1 MLEIF
6 RMQLRQMLGGKR
18 KWLVVVCL
26 VLPALLTLAAVNAG
40 GYEELQREIE
50 AERSLPNWAAGEI
63 PATARRVTWNGA
75 DRTFADGA
83 LVLTRDAL
91 LRHGKPVHLRHVL
104 VVNDGYLLFRDGEL
118 WLDPTKES
126 LTRSWHFRLVHRR
139 DSASQSG
146 SSDVPDLDTVCA
158 IYLFLLYPQAICL
171 LLALFYGTSVLGE
184 ELDGKTLTYLFTRPL
199 RRSRFVVGKYLG
211 IVAALVPPTGL
222 SLLAS
227 WLLLEA
233 PGGVMLFAAV
243 LVGTVGALLAYNAL
257 FVLFGFLIPRRAMIV
272 ALLYGVSFELILSF
286 LPALV
291 NEFTVTY
298 YLRSLVVAMLDLEI
312 PREITRMVGSASAP
326 TAVLALA
333 GIVVGSLMVAS
344 LLAARRE
351 YVVKDTA

>member
-18 KWLVVVCL
+18 KWLVAVCL
-26 VLPALLTLAAVNAG
+26 LLPVLLTFAAVHAG

-63 PATARRVTWNGA
+63 PATARRVTWDGE
-75 DRTFADGA
+75 DRSFAGGS
-83 LVLTRDAL
+83 LLLTRDGL
-91 LRHGKPVHLRHVL
+91 LWNGRPVELRYVV

-118 WLDPTKES
+118 WLDPTRQS
-126 LTRSWHFRLVHRR
+126 LTQSWHFRVVDRR
-139 DSASQSG
+139 DAASPPEA
-146 SSDVPDLDTVCA
+146 SDVPALDTICA

-211 IVAALVPPTGL
+211 IVAALVVPTGL

-233 PGGVMLFAAV
+233 PGGVALFAAV
-243 LVGTVGALLAYNAL
+243 LVGTAGALLAYNAL

-272 ALLYGVSFELILSF
+272 ALLYGVFFELILSF
-286 LPALV
+286 VPALV

-312 PREITRMVGSASAP
+312 PREITRMVGGAPAP
-326 TAVLALA
+326 TAVLALV